1 MIQEGISRDV
11 FTKVDQFVV
20 SYGESIFTHM
30 GQLFLVLFSTFY
42 TVKLVMM
49 LARKAAFGEGFSI
62 QDFVKPI
69 LIVSFVSL
77 ALTQSSFIL
86 EWVVIPA
93 KNLATGLASLTAS
106 LTSDVSYDGG
116 IMEMLQKVDSRLMS
130 VVFEPTAKLKGATTW
145 YSLHETVGIWIIEL
159 LYIFVWFLF
168 LAIIVESLFRFMTF
182 YAISPMLVTAFC
194 FKGTKSIATSGLRS
208 LLHGVLSMFMAG
220 VAMGVTL
227 SIIGSFPN
235 LVTDAAGNTYDDWVF
250 GSQYYSLLLI
260 ALISISFHLK
270 APKIAANL
278 AQIDDGA
285 GVAATVA
292 GLGTAGVMAAK
303 NMTAKAGS
311 KAAGAAWRPTKDK
324 LKEWGGRGSKYVGD
338 KVLNKGKDLYDK
350 VVNRSGDNL

>member
-11 FTKVDQFVV
+11 FTRVDQFVV
-20 SYGESIFTHM
+20 DYGESIFTHM
-30 GQLFLVLFSTFY
+30 GQIFLVLFSTFY

-49 LARKAAFGEGFSI
+49 LARKAGFGESFSI

-77 ALTQSSFIL
+77 ALTQSQFIL

-93 KNLATGLASLTAS
+93 KSLATGLASLTAS
-106 LTSDVSYDGG
+106 LTSDVSYNGG
-116 IMEMLQKVDSRLMS
+116 IMEMLHNVDSRLMN
-130 VVFEPTAKLKGATTW
+130 VVFKPTAELKKATHW
-145 YSLHETVGIWIIEL
+145 FSVHETVGIWIIEL

-168 LAIIVESLFRFMTF
+168 LAIIVEALFRFMTF
-182 YAISPMLVTAFC
+182 YAISPMLVTAFF
-194 FKGTKSIATSGLRS
+194 FKSTSSIATSGLRS
-208 LLHGVLSMFMAG
+208 LAHAVLSMFMAG

-227 SIIGSFPN
+227 SIIGSFPY
-235 LVTDAAGNTYDDWVF
+235 LVLDPAGNEYKDWVF
-250 GSQYYSLLLI
+250 GPQYYSLLLI

-303 NMTAKAGS
+303 NMTM
-311 KAAGAAWRPTKDK
+311 AAGAKGARAA
-324 LKEWGGRGSKYVGD
+324 GGAGMKYGGKAAKYVGG
-338 KVLNKGKDLYDK
+338 KALNKGKDLYDK